1 MARQQILCLVV
12 SGAVRQCQSVVHCH
26 ERGYEALLD
35 LPADHHEPLLGAVG
49 AKLGLREVGL
59 GAAEMILDFDPPA
72 IEVLLR

>member
-1 MARQQILCLVV
+1 M
-12 SGAVRQCQSVVHCH
+12 
-26 ERGYEALLD
+26 LLD

-59 GAAEMILDFDPPA
+59 EAAEMILDFDPPA

>member
-1 MARQQILCLVV
+1 M
-12 SGAVRQCQSVVHCH
+12 
-26 ERGYEALLD
+26 LLD